1 MIGSPRMNTLRP
13 RRKEIATLESL
24 YIEGSQEGPTIV
36 LFHGFGADMTD
47 LATLAQIIDAP
58 EGTNWV
64 FPNGHMTVRVG
75 GYFEGRAWFPISL
88 AELERSIVTG
98 KPADWSDR
106 VPPGLEDT
114 RKRVM
119 DFVDALGVPPEKLVL
134 GGFSQGSMVAIDL
147 VTQMETPPAGLA
159 ILSGTLINRSEW
171 QSLAPRHQGLAFFQ
185 SHGSFDPVLGFEM
198 AQKLERLL
206 IDSGWKGQL
215 FKFEGGHEIPPLVIG
230 HLSAY
235 LRRQLS

>member
-1 MIGSPRMNTLRP
+1 MIGSPRMNRMRP
-13 RRKEIATLESL
+13 RRKEIASLESL
-24 YIEGSQEGPTIV
+24 HIEGSEDGPTIV

-47 LATLAQIIDAP
+47 LATLADIIEVP
-58 EGTNWV
+58 EGTNWY
-64 FPNGHMTVRVG
+64 FPNGHMKVKVG

-98 KPADWSDR
+98 VAVDWSER

-114 RKRVM
+114 RQRALE
-119 DFVDALGVPPEKLVL
+119 FIDALDVPSEKLIL
-134 GGFSQGSMVAIDL
+134 GGFSQGSMVAIDM
-147 VTQMETPPAGLA
+147 VTQMERPPAGLA

-171 QSLAPRHQGLAFFQ
+171 QSMAPRHKGLAFFQ
-185 SHGSFDPVLGFEM
+185 SHGSVDPVLGFEM
-198 AQKLERLL
+198 AQKLERFL

-215 FKFEGGHEIPPLVIG
+215 LKFDGGHEIPPLVIS
-230 HLSAY
+230 HLSGY

>member
-1 MIGSPRMNTLRP
+1 MKTLRP
-13 RRKEIATLESL
+13 RRKEFASLESL
-24 YIEGSQEGPTIV
+24 YIEGSEDGPTIV

-47 LATLAQIIDAP
+47 LASLAAMIEAP

-64 FPNGHMTVRVG
+64 FPNGHMTVKVG

-98 KPADWSDR
+98 VAVDWSER

-114 RKRVM
+114 RRRVAE
-119 DFVDALGVPPEKLVL
+119 FIDALAVPPEKLIL

-147 VTQMETPPAGLA
+147 VTQMERPPAGLA

-171 QSLAPRHQGLAFFQ
+171 ENLAPRHKGMPFFQ
-185 SHGSFDPVLGFEM
+185 SHGTNDPVLGFTM
-198 AQKLERLL
+198 AQKLQRFL

-215 FKFEGGHEIPPLVIG
+215 IKFEGGHEIPPLVIS
-230 HLSAY
+230 HLNAY